1 MIVGFEQ
8 LIRLSKDQY
17 NSVKH
22 QWANNVNGVVVFL
35 VMVLWK
41 AGHFPHCNAVNE
53 ILRVCG
59 GATQPELQRIWLVSL
74 SLPVSPQENQY
85 LCKPSTHSLQ
95 LCRNY
100 SFPGFHKGPTDL
112 LTCKHFEFIMPS
124 MHDWEVFHVSIYRI
138 NILIIFIIFNDVQGW
153 CQEEAI
159 TEGGVFKVTVKS
171 HCSLEEGTHSET
183 ADVGTKIRN
192 TSQIEK

>member
-1 MIVGFEQ
+1 MNYYQFVVG
-8 LIRLSKDQY
+8 RHSLSFSGYD
-17 NSVKH
+17 S
-22 QWANNVNGVVVFL
+22 F
-35 VMVLWK
+35 
-41 AGHFPHCNAVNE
+41 
-53 ILRVCG
+53 
-59 GATQPELQRIWLVSL
+59 L
-74 SLPVSPQENQY
+74 SLPFSPEQNQY

-100 SFPGFHKGPTDL
+100 SFPGFHKGSTDL

-124 MHDWEVFHVSIYRI
+124 MHDWEAFQLSIYWI

-192 TSQIEK
+192 TSQIDK